1 MSPLCIPWIQLYVH
15 DDDDD
20 DDYDEVDDDG
30 EEFDDNDDAE
40 CFSLHP

>member
-1 MSPLCIPWIQLYVH
+1 MSLSCIPWIQLYVH

-20 DDYDEVDDDG
+20 DDDEVDDDG

-40 CFSLHP
+40 CFGLHP